1 MSSLSSKFRQQLH
14 QFHRRP
20 IIVGSMLA
28 FPREAKSETASIKL
42 QYMFT
47 WIQRIITHYQ
57 LDVDRLPCLLFFCVR
72 WRPNCQREQQ
82 GQITPSQVADASSRD
97 LCATRESPR
106 KFPRNT
112 DRPIKQ
118 NSPCFLLG
126 RFIDVSSSK
135 TARIRLRPSLVCD
148 FFWILVL

>member
-1 MSSLSSKFRQQLH
+1 MSSLSSKFRQQLY

-28 FPREAKSETASIKL
+28 FPREAKSETALIKL

-47 WIQRIITHYQ
+47 WIQRIITNYQ

-72 WRPNCQREQQ
+72 WRPSCQR
-82 GQITPSQVADASSRD
+82 TARPDHSSQVADASSKD
-97 LCATRESPR
+97 LCAARKSPCI
-106 KFPRNT
+106 FPRNT

-135 TARIRLRPSLVCD
+135 TARIRLRPSLVRE
-148 FFWILVL
+148 FF